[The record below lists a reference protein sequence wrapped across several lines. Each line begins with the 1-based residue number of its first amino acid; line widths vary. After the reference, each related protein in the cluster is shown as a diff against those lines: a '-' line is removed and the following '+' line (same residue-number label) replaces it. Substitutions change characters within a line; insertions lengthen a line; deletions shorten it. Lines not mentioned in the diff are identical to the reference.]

1 MLNPYKK
8 PYNIPINLEV
18 SMITAF
24 APGWS
29 PLCSAS
35 LRAGQVGGPTE
46 GDRGDHSV
54 EIGVSPKDTL
64 W

>member
-8 PYNIPINLEV
+8 TYKIPINLEV

-35 LRAGQVGGPTE
+35 LRAEQVGGP
-46 GDRGDHSV
+46 DHSV